1 MTYSKEQLRERRIL
15 RLAQLIYDHWEEGSG
30 MDTRIFQVPLINDG
44 LVLWGQSLSGGT
56 YREHAVPRVLIRD
69 GCLEMLDEGAGVEDV
84 KHRLLQYLWIVHITE
99 SEAARLNAAYKMY
112 MPEGWVFGEGDPFA
126 RFKAVGIEL
135 VPNKALEPTA

>member
-1 MTYSKEQLRERRIL
+1 MTYSKEQIRKRRML

-44 LVLWGQSLSGGT
+44 LVLWGRSLSGGT

-69 GCLEMLDEGAGVEDV
+69 GCLKMFDEEADVEEV
-84 KHRLLQYLWIVHITE
+84 KELLLQYLWIVHITE
-99 SEAARLNAAYKMY
+99 EEAARLNAAHKMS
-112 MPEGWVFGEGDPFA
+112 MPEGWAFGEGDPFA

-135 VPNKALEPTA
+135 EPNKALEPTA